1 MELRVVRCLLPT
13 RAMHAD
19 PHKPTTLPAT
29 AYWEPKDNEWIV
41 AERNA
46 AGQLHG
52 LVTYYRPDGTRCCAT
67 EHRNGTPHGVFTR
80 YHENQEPS
88 RTGRFV
94 EGVLQG
100 TNVFTRSTS
109 KTTENFPAGLGP
121 QIWRCE
127 MDFVDGKTTDGR
139 LFDREGR
146 RVMEDG
152 TPFPTRRPAGVS
164 ANAHFKKDGDDY
176 HWVEGSTA
184 EVDGDWRK
192 VGMWR
197 WWSREGELLREERY
211 NNDGLRLWDRPN
223 GVPGD
228 AFIDEEDEVWV
239 LEAKGDGD
247 SKRWDLDGVL
257 RHVETRERGELVR
270 VREYL
275 SDGSIA
281 QDSVL
286 FDDGVPRSKHFRRT
300 ADEELESFPN
310 VKHADAREVHYVFD
324 EHGMMSSFRILGEAG
339 AVLEEKQ
346 LYRNARNDT
355 DQAKFPS
362 IEAAAAAWTA
372 EGDRYTRELNRW
384 LAEMYASEDGE
395 VSFAEPTFDRDDL
408 ERAAIEGVAALN
420 ASGKRG
426 RELFPLYH
434 DGIGAAFWDR
444 FGLVVD
450 AVLDSGNGTTL
461 ARVKH
466 PSRAPM
472 VMRITPTAITPVPGL
487 LAFGASHDKRTHAYA
502 FEDRIELHRGTESV
516 SLAYPTSYQHAA
528 IDAKVALGAAPSG
541 TKLGVRALRIAES
554 GREVVLVATA
564 GIFVLAQG
572 RQQRLYPL
580 DATLDEYVAAHDP
593 DDGPLEITMH
603 FANADISPTGD
614 RITCGGLFR
623 RGIMAGLAM
632 YRREDR
638 RWFLE
643 NTSQDDAF
651 FPAQAVFHATKPH
664 VAFAA
669 CLYAS
674 LSNRLTNTTFR
685 IDLDGLAP
693 GAIENFGGGIAQ
705 EPGRVQV
712 IASFGEGFLLGF
724 DNGYVRWMG
733 TADNL
738 QLLGYVFV
746 GGSVLAIDVSA
757 DQRSFTVATDAGVV
771 SRFSLADTLARN
783 LIASIPLSDDART
796 CFFRTFAPMR
806 W

>member
-1 MELRVVRCLLPT
+1 MRVVRCLLPT
-13 RAMHAD
+13 DAMHAD
-19 PHKPTTLPAT
+19 PHKPTSLPTA
-29 AYWEPKDNEWIV
+29 AYWEQKDNEWIV

-46 AGQLHG
+46 SGQLHG

-94 EGVLQG
+94 DGVLQG

-109 KTTENFPAGLGP
+109 KTTEDFPAGLGA

-139 LFDREGR
+139 LYDREDR
-146 RVMEDG
+146 RVIEDG
-152 TPFPTRRPAGVS
+152 TPFPTQRPEGVAAS
-164 ANAHFKKDGDDY
+164 AHFKKDDDGDY
-176 HWVEGSTA
+176 GWVEGSTA
-184 EVDGDWRK
+184 EIEGTWVK
-192 VGMWR
+192 VGTWR
-197 WWSREGELLREERY
+197 WWTSDGALVRTERY
-211 NNDGLRLWDRPN
+211 EAGVRQFDRPPS
-223 GVPGD
+223 VPT
-228 AFIDEEDEVWV
+228 AAVLDEEDQVWV
-239 LEAKGDGD
+239 LAVSGDGD
-247 SKRWDLDGVL
+247 TKRWDLEGVL

-270 VREYL
+270 LREYL
-275 SDGSIA
+275 SDGSIG
-281 QDSVL
+281 QDSML
-286 FDDGVPRSKHFRRT
+286 FDDGVPRSKYFRRVP
-300 ADEELESFPN
+300 DEELQSFPN
-310 VKHADAREVHYVFD
+310 VSQDDAREVQYLFD
-324 EHGMMSSFRILGEAG
+324 EHGMMTSFRILGDAG

-355 DQAKFPS
+355 DQTRFPS
-362 IEAAAAAWTA
+362 IEAAAEAWTT

-395 VSFAEPTFDRDDL
+395 VSFEEPVFDRQDL
-408 ERAAIEGVAALN
+408 ERAVIEGVAGLN
-420 ASGKRG
+420 ADGKRG

-434 DGIGAAFWDR
+434 DGVGAAFWDR

-461 ARVKH
+461 ARVIH
-466 PSRAPM
+466 PSRGPM
-472 VMRITPTAITPVPGL
+472 VMRITPTAVTPVPGL

-516 SLAYPTSYQHAA
+516 TIGYPTSYQHATF
-528 IDAKVALGAAPSG
+528 DAFNSLASSSGA
-541 TKLGVRALRIAES
+541 KLGVRALRIAES

-564 GIFVLAQG
+564 GIFVLSHG

-580 DATLDEYVAAHDP
+580 DATLDEYAAEHDP
-593 DDGPLEITMH
+593 DNGPLEIAMH
-603 FANADISPTGD
+603 FANADISPAGD

-623 RGIMAGLAM
+623 RGIMAGLAI
-632 YRREDR
+632 YRREDH

-664 VAFAA
+664 VAYAA

-685 IDLDGLAP
+685 IDLDGLVA
-693 GAIENFGGGIAQ
+693 GGIENFDGGIAQ

-733 TADNL
+733 TAENL
-738 QLLGYVFV
+738 QLLGYIFV

-757 DQRSFTVATDAGVV
+757 DQRSFTVATNAGVV
-771 SRFSLADTLARN
+771 SRFSLAEKPARN

-796 CFFRTFAPMR
+796 CFFRTFSPLR

>member
-1 MELRVVRCLLPT
+1 MLV
-13 RAMHAD
+13 D
-19 PHKPTTLPAT
+19 PHKPAALPPT
-29 AYWEPKDNEWIV
+29 AYWEPKDNEWVV

-67 EHRNGTPHGVFTR
+67 EHRNGTPHGRFTR

-88 RTGRFV
+88 RTGAFID
-94 EGVLQG
+94 GVLHG
-100 TNVFTRSTS
+100 TNVFTRSTAR
-109 KTTENFPAGLGP
+109 TTENFPAGLGP
-121 QIWRCE
+121 HIWRCE

-139 LFDREGR
+139 LYDREGR

-152 TPFPTRRPAGVS
+152 TPFPTERPETVPPG
-164 ANAHFKKDGDDY
+164 AHFRKDGTQY
-176 HWVEGSTA
+176 FWVDGSTA
-184 EVDGDWRK
+184 EHDGDWVK
-192 VGMWR
+192 AGTWR
-197 WWSREGELLREERY
+197 WWSPAGALVREERY
-211 NNDGLRLWDRPN
+211 ANGVRQCDRPAN
-223 GVPGD
+223 VPAAAVLD
-228 AFIDEEDEVWV
+228 ADAEVWI
-239 LEAKGDGD
+239 LEADGDGD
-247 SKRWDLDGVL
+247 TSRWDLEGML
-257 RHVETRERGELVR
+257 RHVETYQRGELVR
-270 VREYL
+270 LREYL
-275 SDGSIA
+275 SDGSLA

-286 FDDGVPRSKHFRRT
+286 FDDGVPRSKWFRRT
-300 ADEELESFPN
+300 SDEELESFPN
-310 VKHADAREVHYVFD
+310 VGNEGAREVQYLFD
-324 EHGMMSSFRILGEAG
+324 EHGLMTSFRVVGEAG
-339 AVLEEKQ
+339 AILEEEQ

-355 DQAKFPS
+355 DQTKFPS
-362 IEAAAAAWTA
+362 IEAASVAWIA

-408 ERAAIEGVAALN
+408 ERGVIEAVAALN
-420 ASGKRG
+420 ADGAHAQV
-426 RELFPLYH
+426 REKFPLYH

-450 AVLDSGNGTTL
+450 AVLDAGNGTTL

-466 PSRAPM
+466 PSRPPI
-472 VMRITPTAITPVPGL
+472 VMRITPTAIMPVPGL

-516 SLAYPTSYQHAA
+516 SIGYPTSYQHARV
-528 IDAKVALGAAPSG
+528 DAVVKLGTGSA
-541 TKLGVRALRIAES
+541 LGVRSLRIAES

-580 DATLDEYVAAHDP
+580 DATLDESIEAHDP
-593 DDGPLEITMH
+593 DDGPLEIAMH
-603 FANADISPTGD
+603 FPTADISPTGD

-623 RGIMAGLAM
+623 HGVKAGLAM
-632 YRREDR
+632 YRREDH

-664 VAFAA
+664 VAYAA

-685 IDLDGLAP
+685 IDLDSLTP
-693 GAIENFGGGIAQ
+693 GPIENFDGGIAQ

-733 TADNL
+733 TAENL

-746 GGSVLAIDVSA
+746 GGSVLALDVSP

-771 SRFSLADTLARN
+771 SRFSLAATPARN
-783 LIASIPLSDDART
+783 LVASIPLSDEART
-796 CFFRTFAPMR
+796 CFFRTFAPLR